1 MAEPIYLTGFMGSG
15 KTTFGR
21 MLARALN
28 RDFLDLDHLIENQ
41 KGASVSELFSKHGED
56 GFRALEHKAL
66 LSTQDMKNAIIAT
79 GGGAPCFQNNM
90 DFMNRYGLTIYLKV
104 SPEVL
109 AKRLLPARDHRP
121 LIAGK
126 SESELLDFIRT
137 KLSEREPWYNKAQII
152 ADTSGLSPHDT
163 LRIVIKALELR

>member
-1 MAEPIYLTGFMGSG
+1 MTEPIYLTGFMGSG

-21 MLARALN
+21 MLAHALN
-28 RDFLDLDHLIENQ
+28 RDFLDLDHLIEKQ
-41 KGASVSELFSKHGED
+41 EGATVSELFSKYGEE
-56 GFRALEHKAL
+56 GFRSLERKAL

-79 GGGAPCFQNNM
+79 GGGAPCFQDNM
-90 DFMNRYGLTIYLKV
+90 DFMNRHGRTIYLRV

-126 SESELLDFIRT
+126 SETELLDFIRT
-137 KLSEREPWYNKAQII
+137 KLSERETWYNQAQII
-152 ADTSGLSPHDT
+152 ADTSELSPHDT
-163 LRIVIKALELR
+163 LRIVMKALELC